1 MIVLH
6 WRDIIRRPIITEKSN
21 ILAATGQYVFA
32 VDTDATKNQVAEA
45 VEKAWPNVKV
55 EQVRIANMPAKRGR
69 RGKRITIRK
78 QGYKKAI
85 VTLSEGS
92 IDFFEGI

>member
-1 MIVLH
+1 MIELH
-6 WRDIIRRPIITEKSN
+6 WRDVIRRPIITEKSN
-21 ILAATGQYVFA
+21 LLIAAGQYVFA
-32 VDTDATKNQVAEA
+32 VASEANKNQVAEA

-55 EQVRIANMPAKRGR
+55 DQVRIANMPAKRGR
-69 RGKRITIRK
+69 RGKRVTIRK